1 LLAAPDA
8 ADVVEAGFF
17 LAVAFAAGPAAA
29 EACAAGTSEVSA
41 SSADSV
47 EATPSSAVRDV
58 APGRP
63 LFGR

>member
-1 LLAAPDA
+1 LLAEPDA
-8 ADVVEAGFF
+8 TGFVEAGF
-17 LAVAFAAGPAAA
+17 LAVAFAATPAVAA
-29 EACAAGTSEVSA
+29 DCTAGTSEVSA